1 MLSHRLR
8 PLLRVLLVL
17 PPSELVV
24 LVLWNDEL
32 SDASESD
39 AGVEEEEDMRAL
51 SDTIRKRVE
60 PFVLLVLLII
70 PREAK

>member
-1 MLSHRLR
+1 M
-8 PLLRVLLVL
+8 L